1 MARSL
6 LILAVFAGL
15 SYTTIA
21 SASEIH
27 QFLDGQFHSLAM
39 LTKARL

>member
-1 MARSL
+1 MGRSL

-15 SYTTIA
+15 SYATVS
-21 SASEIH
+21 SASEIR
-27 QFLDGQFHSLAM
+27 QFLDGQFHTLAM

>member
-1 MARSL
+1 MGRNL

-15 SYTTIA
+15 SYTSI
-21 SASEIH
+21 SSGSEIR
-27 QFLDGQFHSLAM
+27 QFLDGQFHTLAM